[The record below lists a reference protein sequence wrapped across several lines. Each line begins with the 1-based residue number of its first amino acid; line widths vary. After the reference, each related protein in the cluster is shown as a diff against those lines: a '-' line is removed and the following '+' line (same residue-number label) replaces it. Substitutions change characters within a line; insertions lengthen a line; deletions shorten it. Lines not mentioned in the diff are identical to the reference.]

1 MFGKKIVVVDYDMG
15 NTYSILNSL
24 EFLGYK
30 GCVSRDIDDIKDSD
44 ALILPG
50 VGSFFEAMKKIESFG
65 LKEIL
70 QKSVL
75 IDKKPILGICLGM
88 QIMAKSG
95 QECGLSDG
103 LGFFDA
109 KVKLMDIARYPLPH
123 VGFNSIEVLK
133 KEPLFTKIDS
143 DTHFYFDHS
152 FEMECYEDIIS
163 SISLYEKEIVASVQ
177 KENIFATQFHPEKS
191 QDAGLKLLRGF
202 LNYME
207 SCNA

>member
-1 MFGKKIVVVDYDMG
+1 MFGKKIVIVDYDMG
-15 NTYSILNSL
+15 NTYSISNSL
-24 EFLGYK
+24 EFLGYRSS
-30 GCVSRDIDDIKDSD
+30 VSRDYDEIKNAD

-50 VGSFFEAMKKIESFG
+50 VGSFYEAMQKIKFFG

-70 QKSVL
+70 RDSALV
-75 IDKKPILGICLGM
+75 DKKPILGICLGM
-88 QIMAKSG
+88 QIMAQNGEESG
-95 QECGLSDG
+95 VSEG

-109 KVKLMDIARYPLPH
+109 SVKLLDVKSNPLPH

-152 FEMECYEDIIS
+152 FEMVCNEDIVG
-163 SISLYEKEIVASVQ
+163 SITLYEKEIVASVQ
-177 KENIFATQFHPEKS
+177 KDNIFATQFHPEKS
-191 QDAGLKLLRGF
+191 QTSGLKLLRGF

-207 SCNA
+207 SYNA